1 MLEDSLNVTDF
12 LNSLNITSSMK
23 RNTNGGDD
31 DDDDDEL
38 INTIIQQIEQK
49 EKQRQ
54 DKEVAME
61 DANKRANTVTFEANT
76 KHTDTVV
83 VCNNTSSND
92 SKTNGKQ
99 KSKHSGRRGGKRQPR
114 YQPLVSRID
123 PVANHHKEPANIGI
137 ADADANDHTHRCL
150 LRSNPDLS
158 RPNEVNY
165 LFRLPLDN
173 PNPAPILIVKK

>member
-1 MLEDSLNVTDF
+1 M
-12 LNSLNITSSMK
+12 NSLNITSTIK

-54 DKEVAME
+54 DKEAAVME
-61 DANKRANTVTFEANT
+61 AAAAIEEKENANKRANTVTFEANT

-83 VCNNTSSND
+83 VCTKTSSNN
-92 SKTNGKQ
+92 SKMNGNQ
-99 KSKHSGRRGGKRQPR
+99 KSKHMRGGQKGSKRLASR

-123 PVANHHKEPANIGI
+123 PIANNEPVNIGI
-137 ADADANDHTHRCL
+137 ANANANVHTQLL

-158 RPNEVNY
+158 RPNEVSY
-165 LFRLPLDN
+165 LFRLPIDN